1 MPRHAETR
9 RLPYTP
15 EQMFDLV
22 ADIASYPAFLP
33 WISAMR
39 VRSRT
44 DTEAVA
50 DMIVGFKGLR
60 ESFTSRVKMERP
72 ASVRVDYVDGPLK
85 HLTND
90 WRFRPDDKGGV
101 LIDFEVDFAFKSK
114 LFEMLA
120 GQMFDKALRKMIG
133 AFEARAETLYGVS
146 EAETGNSSSS
156 AHNAA

>member
-133 AFEARAETLYGVS
+133 AFEARAEALYGFS
-146 EAETGNSSSS
+146 EPGAGNSSSS
-156 AHNAA
+156 AHSAA